1 MNKDHTELFSLQDRV
16 VVITGAAGYLG
27 EMHTRAVLDAGGIPA
42 MIDTNEAGLAE
53 VARSLRETY
62 GTERIHAYACSI
74 TDPQAVSAIRD
85 DLDTRY
91 GRIDG
96 LINNACFN
104 PTMKGP
110 GSGAGRIESIDK
122 ARWDMEMDVGLYGAF
137 CCSRIFGEYMAAHG
151 GGSIVN
157 ISSDLGVI
165 APNQSLYT
173 REGVPADEQPKK
185 PVTYSVIKFGLIGMT
200 KYFSTY
206 WAKEGVRANAVAFG
220 GVFNDQSK
228 EFTDRVEALIPMGRM
243 ARRDEYMGTIVYML
257 SNASSY
263 MTGAVLS
270 VDGGRTAW

>member
-1 MNKDHTELFSLQDRV
+1 MNQNTTELFSLRDKV
-16 VVITGAAGYLG
+16 IVITGAAGYLG
-27 EMHTRAVLDAGGIPA
+27 EMHTRAVLDAGGIPV
-42 MIDTNEAGLAE
+42 MIDTDSAKLTE
-53 VARSLRETY
+53 VSRVLRDEY
-62 GTERIHAYACSI
+62 ETERIHGYSCSI
-74 TDPQAVSAIRD
+74 TDTEAISGIRD
-85 DLDTRY
+85 DMDRIY

-96 LINNACFN
+96 LVNNACFN
-104 PTMKGP
+104 PTMKNTQF
-110 GSGAGRIESIDK
+110 GAGRIENMDK

-137 CCSRIFGEYMAAHG
+137 CCSGIFGTYMSEHG

-173 REGVPADEQPKK
+173 REGLAEHEQPKK
-185 PVTYSVIKFGLIGMT
+185 PVTYSVIKFGLIGLT

-206 WAKEGVRANAVAFG
+206 WATQGVRVNAVAFG

-243 ARRDEYMGTIVYML
+243 ANRDEYMGTIVYML
-257 SNASSY
+257 GSASSY